1 MLKYL
6 KKYWIFCLLA
16 PLFMFGEVA
25 MDLIQPDMMADIVD
39 NGVLKN
45 DIGLIISVGVR
56 MILLVMVGGLCGI
69 LCGVF
74 ANIAAQNF
82 GNDLRK
88 DLFTRIMSLSFQQTD
103 KISTGSLVTRLTND
117 VTQVQHMV
125 MMAVRGLVRNSVM
138 FVGGIFM
145 LYRQSPKFA
154 LIAACGLPF
163 VVVFAVF
170 FLKKAAPLFAI
181 VQKKLD
187 KINSIMQE
195 NVAGARVVKAY
206 VKEKHEIDRFDEA
219 NLALCQE
226 TLRVQTLLAFM
237 GPCMNIV
244 LNICIVCVIL
254 VGGLTVKTGGD
265 ITPGNIMAGITYLSQ
280 ILHGITFMA
289 NIFQTFTRA
298 KASADRINEVL
309 HCPEVITDGY
319 YSETGQAEEDNR
331 AYGDSHTTS
340 GAGNDSCC
348 INTRSNR
355 TGEIE
360 FRGVS
365 FAYPESSGRMVLEN
379 ISFTVKQGET
389 LAIIGATGSGKSSL
403 VNLIPRFY
411 DVTAGAIFIDGRD
424 VKDYKLKDLRS
435 KISIVLQKAELYSRS
450 IEANIK
456 WGRKD
461 ATPWEIKKAAEI
473 AQADDFICASKYG
486 YHTLVSEGGHSLSGG
501 QKQRIS
507 ISRAILKESE
517 ILIFDDSTSAL
528 DLKTEASLYEAL
540 RRECPDM
547 TKIIIAQRIAS
558 IKGAD
563 RIAVLDHGKISA
575 LGTHEELLQSSDI
588 YREIYRSQ
596 MKEGGVA

>member
-39 NGVLKN
+39 NGVLKS
-45 DIGLIISVGVR
+45 DVGLIITVGIR
-56 MILLVMVGGLCGI
+56 MILFVMLGGFCGVM
-69 LCGVF
+69 CGVF
-74 ANIAAQNF
+74 ANIAAQGF

-117 VTQVQHMV
+117 VTQVQNMV
-125 MMAVRGLVRNSVM
+125 MMAVRGFVRNSVM

-163 VVVFAVF
+163 IVVFVTF
-170 FLKKAAPLFAI
+170 FLKKASPLFAI

-187 KINSIMQE
+187 GINNVMQE
-195 NVAGARVVKAY
+195 DVAGARVVKAY
-206 VKEKHEIDRFDEA
+206 VKEEHELARFDTA
-219 NLALCQE
+219 NEALCTE
-226 TLRVQTLLAFM
+226 NLRVQTLLAFM

-244 LNICIVCVIL
+244 LNLCIVAVIL
-254 VGGLTVKTGGD
+254 VGGETVKSGGNM
-265 ITPGNIMAGITYLSQ
+265 TPGSVMAGITYLSQ
-280 ILHGITFMA
+280 ILHGVTFMA

-309 HCPEVITDGY
+309 NSPDIITDGTY
-319 YSETGQAEEDNR
+319 TEAASAETSDAAKTEI
-331 AYGDSHTTS
+331 S
-340 GAGNDSCC
+340 GMKK
-348 INTRSNR
+348 
-355 TGEIE
+355 GEIE

-365 FAYPESSGRMVLEN
+365 FAYPESSGESVLEN
-379 ISFTVKQGET
+379 ISFKVNPGET

-411 DVTAGAIFIDGRD
+411 DVTAGEILVDGRN
-424 VKDYKLKDLRS
+424 VKDYKLKELRD
-435 KISIVLQKAELYSRS
+435 KISIVLQKAELYSRP
-450 IEANIK
+450 IESNIR
-456 WGRKD
+456 WGKRE
-461 ATPWEIKKAAEI
+461 ATPWEIKTAAEI
-473 AQADDFICASKYG
+473 AQADDFICSSKYG

-507 ISRAILKESE
+507 IARAVLKEHE

-528 DLKTEASLYEAL
+528 DLKTEAMLYEAL
-540 RRECPDM
+540 GRECPGT

-558 IKGAD
+558 VKGAD
-563 RIAVLDHGKISA
+563 RIAVLDDGRISA
-575 LGTHEELLQSSDI
+575 LGTHEELLKSSEI
-588 YREIYRSQ
+588 YRDIYRSQ
-596 MKEGGVA
+596 MKEGGEA

>member
-16 PLFMFGEVA
+16 PLFMLGEVA

-45 DIGLIISVGVR
+45 DIGLIISVGIR
-56 MILLVMVGGLCGI
+56 MILLVMVGGLCGV

-88 DLFTRIMSLSFQQTD
+88 DLFSKIMSLSFQQTD

-145 LYRQSPKFA
+145 LYRQSPRFA

-163 VVVFAVF
+163 VVVFAMY
-170 FLKKAAPLFAI
+170 FLRKAAPLFAI

-187 KINSIMQE
+187 RINSIMQE

-206 VKEKHEIDRFDEA
+206 VKEKHEIERFDEA
-219 NLALCQE
+219 NLSLCQE

-254 VGGLTVKTGGD
+254 VGGNTVKTGGD

-289 NIFQTFTRA
+289 NIFQIFTRA

-309 HCPEVITDGY
+309 HCPEVITDGFY
-319 YSETGQAEEDNR
+319 QD
-331 AYGDSHTTS
+331 TS
-340 GAGNDSCC
+340 NQ
-348 INTRSNR
+348 RR

-360 FRGVS
+360 FRNVS
-365 FAYPESSGRMVLEN
+365 FAYPESSGRKVLDH
-379 ISFTVKQGET
+379 ISFTVKPGET

-403 VNLIPRFY
+403 VHLIPRFY
-411 DVTAGAIFIDGRD
+411 DVTDGDIFVDGRN

-435 KISIVLQKAELYSRS
+435 KVSIVLQKAELYSRS

-456 WGRKD
+456 WGRKS
-461 ATPWEIKKAAEI
+461 ASPWDIKKAAKI
-473 AQADDFICASKYG
+473 AQADDFICASKFG

-507 ISRAILKESE
+507 ISRAILKKSE

-528 DLKTEASLYEAL
+528 DLKTEAALYEAL
-540 RRECPDM
+540 GRECPDM

-563 RIAVLDHGKISA
+563 RIAVLDNGRISA
-575 LGTHEELLQSSDI
+575 LGTHEELLQSSHI
-588 YREIYRSQ
+588 YKEIYKSQ